1 MAATWKQH
9 NWFRHSILIS
19 EDRDYFIQQAVC
31 LIWVNCWREFVGE
44 FIPLLEN
51 WLRTTQN
58 EVSMLPAE
66 TANCLKELHKTCDF
80 MYDDIQTL
88 LSYSQVNKYLNEIA
102 KYLKDYSIIKYLRKE
117 DCYDRNVYRTCNRLK
132 K

>member
-1 MAATWKQH
+1 
-9 NWFRHSILIS
+9 
-19 EDRDYFIQQAVC
+19 
-31 LIWVNCWREFVGE
+31 
-44 FIPLLEN
+44 
-51 WLRTTQN
+51 
-58 EVSMLPAE
+58 
-66 TANCLKELHKTCDF
+66 

-117 DCYDRNVYRTCNRLK
+117 DCYDRNVCRTCNRLK